1 MKNILTILLLSLSLT
16 GLGQQLNYNKINF
29 YLLDSLIL
37 EEVNERRKNLGKS
50 VIAYSKVIH
59 NGVSKNQTRILLT
72 EQRVYHP
79 NKKRFYDKIVLD
91 LKKEC
96 YDIYGIVID
105 TSRISTTRQTE
116 VSIMIPNNLEIK
128 TYQELS
134 EYFVDSWVSSHAHK
148 GIIMGYG
155 ESRKLN
161 PGAVS
166 IQSGYYKGYPCLYG
180 TFQIVKPIIN

>member
-1 MKNILTILLLSLSLT
+1 MKNILTLLLISLSLT
-16 GLGQQLNYNKINF
+16 GLTQQVNYDKIDF
-29 YLLDSLIL
+29 YLLDSLVL
-37 EEVNERRKNLGKS
+37 EEVNERRRILGKS
-50 VIAYSKVIH
+50 TINYSKVIH

-72 EQRVYHP
+72 DQRVYHP
-79 NKKRFYDKIVLD
+79 NKKRFYNKIVLD

-96 YDIYGIVID
+96 YDIHGITID

-116 VSIMIPNNLEIK
+116 VSIMIPNNLEVK